1 MLYKRERPI
10 LKAFRFS
17 LAANGFNC
25 IFRGS
30 IHRAMSERGTSS
42 ELLCVGSADG
52 CVSISLNDSWTGKKL
67 LDSIDH
73 DYNLHMS
80 PEEFQVR
87 NTFIR
92 TFALPFNVESH
103 ESIRNAD
110 ADQLKSDFSKIE
122 TKQKRDREWKRN
134 IFFGAFIWNLIFFF
148 QSLTFCI
155 YMLYPRNF
163 HNKAN
168 VTNESKWYIYIKILH
183 QKYIKMI
190 LDIVFTCSESVHVL
204 YIT

>member
-1 MLYKRERPI
+1 
-10 LKAFRFS
+10 
-17 LAANGFNC
+17 
-25 IFRGS
+25 
-30 IHRAMSERGTSS
+30 MSERGTSS

-110 ADQLKSDFSKIE
+110 ADQLKSDFQKLKQNKKEIESEKETSFLELSYEIVFYFFRASHFAYTCFIHATSTIKQTSQMNPNDIYIYKNLTSKI
-122 TKQKRDREWKRN
+122 
-134 IFFGAFIWNLIFFF
+134 
-148 QSLTFCI
+148 
-155 YMLYPRNF
+155 
-163 HNKAN
+163 H
-168 VTNESKWYIYIKILH
+168 
-183 QKYIKMI
+183 
-190 LDIVFTCSESVHVL
+190 
-204 YIT
+204 